1 MGGDAGA
8 KILPGQRASTC
19 SPGGFQTFI
28 LTNIQRLITPSGK
41 TKTKFLSDQ
50 AELNNA
56 LFLAV
61 TETWL
66 HSGVFDAEVTH
77 DFPGYSILRCDRSGR
92 QGGGVA
98 LYLRDD
104 LTGELLGSMDNGV
117 CELMVV
123 HIHQLN
129 TVVAVLYR
137 PPDTRITEF
146 SPILSELDKLLYDL
160 KDPMSNIVL
169 LVI

>member
-1 MGGDAGA
+1 M
-8 KILPGQRASTC
+8 
-19 SPGGFQTFI
+19 
-28 LTNIQRLITPSGK
+28 
-41 TKTKFLSDQ
+41 
-50 AELNNA
+50 
-56 LFLAV
+56 

-66 HSGVFDAEVTH
+66 HTGVFDAEVSH

-104 LTGELLGSMDNGV
+104 LTGELLGSADNGV
-117 CELMVV
+117 CELLVV

-137 PPDTRITEF
+137 PPDTRIAEF
-146 SPILSELDKLLYDL
+146 LPILSQLDNLIADL
-160 KDPMSNIVL
+160 PDPTPNIVL
-169 LVI
+169 LGDFSCWFRGGDLDGWNFFNWA